1 MAIGN
6 APAGAGPAFGLM
18 MPLPPAPVAPPS
30 ELAPPLPVLP
40 LPLEPA
46 MPDVPLAEVDFCCGP
61 SDEQL
66 ACANMIESQLRPNR
80 VTDERVIESFSRLR
94 RELFVPAHLRGVAY
108 VDEDLPLGR
117 GRYLMEPMV
126 AARMLQALMPDRK
139 ETALV
144 VGAGVGYEAALLAS
158 LTRSVIALEEDEEL
172 ARLGR
177 AALVDHRIASVIY
190 VETPLAAGHRQR
202 APYDVILFDG
212 AVAEIPP
219 EVAAQLAEGGRMAA
233 VLRPGAGMGRA
244 TLTTRTGGVLAQRVI
259 FDAATPLL
267 PGFVP
272 KSAFVF

>member
-1 MAIGN
+1 MNVHETAR
-6 APAGAGPAFGLM
+6 
-18 MPLPPAPVAPPS
+18 
-30 ELAPPLPVLP
+30 
-40 LPLEPA
+40 
-46 MPDVPLAEVDFCCGP
+46 
-61 SDEQL
+61 
-66 ACANMIESQLRPNR
+66 ANMIESQLRPNKL
-80 VTDERVIESFSRLR
+80 TDERLIEAFSRLR
-94 RELFVPAHLRGVAY
+94 RELFVPEPLRGVAY

-126 AARMLQALMPDRK
+126 AARLLQALMPDRK

-244 TLTTRTGGVLAQRVI
+244 SLTTRTGGVLAQRVI

-272 KSAFVF
+272 KSVFVF